1 MSVTVTLD
9 DAQAQALF
17 ARLTAL
23 VANPRSALVQSG
35 QVLQRLVRDTFTR
48 TTDPWGRRW
57 QRHAASTIK
66 ARDRLGGS
74 GQILMGQPPRMFNSI
89 DYQADASSVSVI
101 AGGAQAP
108 YAEYHQFGNP
118 NHRAWGGP
126 VRPLAQRA
134 FLPVRAPGVPDIP
147 APWWFEILL
156 PVESAMAKAAK
167 A

>member
-1 MSVTVTLD
+1 MSVSVTLD

-23 VANPRSALVQSG
+23 VANPRGALVQSG

-57 QRHAASTIK
+57 QRWAPSTFK
-66 ARDRLGGS
+66 ARDRTGGS
-74 GQILMGQPPRMFNSI
+74 GQILLDTGRMFNSI
-89 DYQADASSVSVI
+89 DYQADASSVSVSV
-101 AGGAQAP
+101 GTD
-108 YAEYHQFGNP
+108 YASYHQFGNP

-134 FLPVRAPGVPDIP
+134 FLPVRAPGVADIP

-156 PVESAMAKAAK
+156 PVESAMAKAAR